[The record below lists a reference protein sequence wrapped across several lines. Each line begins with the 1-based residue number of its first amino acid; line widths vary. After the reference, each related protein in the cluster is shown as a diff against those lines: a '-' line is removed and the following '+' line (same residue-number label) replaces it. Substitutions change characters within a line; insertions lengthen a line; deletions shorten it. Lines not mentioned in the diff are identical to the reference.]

1 VNVTADVDT
10 VNLTAARE
18 DLDLLATKIK
28 SLEDA
33 NATIPTRV
41 QGKSRTQQIAE
52 ITRQLLYLQHLCR
65 RVENAIM
72 DEYWHVRGQDD
83 HLS

>member
-1 VNVTADVDT
+1 MNAMTEQDT
-10 VNLTAARE
+10 V
-18 DLDLLATKIK
+18 DLDAVRQEVDLLLSKMQA
-28 SLEDA
+28 LED
-33 NATIPTRV
+33 ATIPTRV
-41 QGKSRTQQIAE
+41 RGKSRTQEIAE
-52 ITRQLLYLQHLCR
+52 ITRQMLYLQHLCR